1 MSKFIEF
8 FQGSNGDMSSK
19 RLGYLLTIPFSL
31 IGTIWLCNK
40 LIDSGK
46 AELAVDVWNSFY
58 IFSAVLGGFVSLEV
72 VQSFIATYKGRTIQ
86 EPIKKRK

>member
-31 IGTIWLCNK
+31 IGTM
-40 LIDSGK
+40 
-46 AELAVDVWNSFY
+46 
-58 IFSAVLGGFVSLEV
+58 
-72 VQSFIATYKGRTIQ
+72 YKGRTIQ